1 MLLRH
6 PKTLNSERPCVDLR
20 DCKDSFKTVPGRAF
34 TLIELLVVIGII
46 SILIGLIF
54 PAVHK
59 AHDQAKAVICMGR
72 LRQIGFAFQ
81 NYAAANDG
89 RIMFTWDN
97 ETNGTFTGEVDWF
110 GATSTTGPPG
120 LSASGGFL
128 APYLGGTRGEDLFDC
143 PTAQEQ
149 NMAPGPGLQF
159 QGTTSGGVAY
169 GGNMLPY
176 IKRAIRLTRVRVPSE
191 TMMLA
196 DAALLSPDG
205 SIFARSCL
213 ILWPEG
219 QLVQTFD
226 QISLTETTPPGLLL
240 PPTIHARHANRAN
253 ILWFDG
259 HVSSVMPTYTGSIVA
274 PQQLYEQHQV
284 GQLIK
289 NDLETVDA
297 SYYFFFDK
305 QARTMY

>member
-6 PKTLNSERPCVDLR
+6 PKASNLHWNRADFRGSDDR
-20 DCKDSFKTVPGRAF
+20 FQTVRERAF
-34 TLIELLVVIGII
+34 TLIELLAAIGII
-46 SILIGLIF
+46 SILIGLMF
-54 PAVHK
+54 PALHK
-59 AHDQAKAVICMGR
+59 AHDQAQTTLCMSR

-81 NYAAANDG
+81 NYAAAYDG
-89 RIMFTWDN
+89 KIMFSWDN
-97 ETNGTFTGEVDWF
+97 ATNGTYTGEVDWF

-120 LSASGGFL
+120 VRASGGFL
-128 APYLGGTRGEDLFDC
+128 EPYLGRVRGEDLFDC
-143 PTAQEQ
+143 PVAQEQ
-149 NMAPGPGLQF
+149 NMANGPGLQF
-159 QGTTSGGVAY
+159 RGSSGGVAY

-176 IKRAIRLTRVRVPSE
+176 MNRAVRLSRVRVPSE
-191 TMMLA
+191 TLLLA
-196 DAALLSPDG
+196 DAALVSPDG

-213 ILWPEG
+213 LLWPEG
-219 QLVQTFD
+219 QLVETFD
-226 QISLTETTPPGLLL
+226 QISLTETTPAGLLL

-259 HVSSVMPTYTGSIVA
+259 HVTSELPTYTGSIVA
-274 PQQLYEQHQV
+274 PQDVYERHQV

-289 NDLETVDA
+289 ENLQSVDG